1 MGAITPLKG
10 HDIFLDAAE
19 RVLSQLPNAV
29 FVIAGNNSY
38 RTERG
43 LGYEEGL
50 RRSMPP
56 ALAGRVKFVGFR
68 NDVPNILSQLDVLVQ
83 PNRGPEGLGRS
94 VLEAMACGVPV
105 IAVDKW
111 GPAEL
116 VQHGETGLLFP
127 PLDAKL
133 LAAHM
138 LTLGKD
144 ESLRKFMGK
153 LGHDWIQKN
162 LVPRKL
168 AGQFDQSPV
177 RRNCFPASG
186 GGGMKVLQLG
196 KFYHPVVGGIET
208 ALKEIC
214 EGLSDQV
221 DFQILVA
228 NTRWS
233 TEHENGKLRVT
244 RAASLG
250 KCLSCPIAP
259 SFPVWAKKFDADL
272 IHVHLANPL
281 AELSA
286 LLADR
291 DVPIVA
297 HFHSD
302 VVRPLPP
309 VFRTLY
315 NQFLHAFYRR
325 VNCIVVPT
333 PQHIEVSK
341 FVPRY
346 REKCRVVPFGIPVA
360 RFNLDEAG
368 RKRVDELRDGP
379 PTVLFVGRLVYYKGV
394 EFLIRAMADTKARL
408 RIVGTGPL
416 EDSLRALA
424 RQKGIADRVE
434 FLGQVS
440 ERDLHCSLPCLRC
453 FRPAIHN

>member
-1 MGAITPLKG
+1 
-10 HDIFLDAAE
+10 
-19 RVLSQLPNAV
+19 
-29 FVIAGNNSY
+29 
-38 RTERG
+38 
-43 LGYEEGL
+43 
-50 RRSMPP
+50 
-56 ALAGRVKFVGFR
+56 
-68 NDVPNILSQLDVLVQ
+68 
-83 PNRGPEGLGRS
+83 
-94 VLEAMACGVPV
+94 
-105 IAVDKW
+105 
-111 GPAEL
+111 
-116 VQHGETGLLFP
+116 
-127 PLDAKL
+127 
-133 LAAHM
+133 
-138 LTLGKD
+138 
-144 ESLRKFMGK
+144 
-153 LGHDWIQKN
+153 
-162 LVPRKL
+162 
-168 AGQFDQSPV
+168 
-177 RRNCFPASG
+177 
-186 GGGMKVLQLG
+186 MKVLQLG

-440 ERDLHCSLPCLRC
+440 ERDLIAHYHACDVFALPSITNQEMFGLVQLEAMACRKPVISTNLPTGVPWVNQHGKTGYTVVPRNPEELAFSIQRLLSSRDLREDMGAAGRLRVEQY
-453 FRPAIHN
+453 FTSAKMAEAMLQVYQEALSESYRTVESAEKEFETQVNEVY